1 MLAQIVQI
9 TLLNLRNLPARL
21 GSSSVVV
28 VGIGGVVAV
37 LVAILAMAAGFSATL
52 NRGGAPDR
60 AIVLRGGSSTAEL
73 SSTIDLQRSQYVST
87 LDGVRRSSGELYTV
101 ADIPKRATLLPANV
115 VIRGVEQSA
124 FGIRP
129 ELRIIEGRDF
139 TPGRN
144 ELIAGRGASAEF
156 LGIDLGATIELRQSQ
171 WTVVGIFEADG
182 SAYESELWTDLATAQ
197 SAFRRFSLISSMR
210 VQLENPGAIE
220 SVRAEFE
227 DNPAVDLS
235 ITSEEEFFRSQSE
248 FLASLITGFGYGVAL
263 IMAVGA
269 MFAALNTMYAAVS
282 ARTVEIATLRALGF
296 GATPVVVSVLVESVA
311 LALVGGLLGGAIA
324 WFGFNGYTVST
335 LNQNSFSQVAFD
347 FAVGPDILVTGIV
360 WALALGFAGGL
371 FPALQAARLPITQ
384 ALLRA
389 G

>member
-1 MLAQIVQI
+1 
-9 TLLNLRNLPARL
+9 
-21 GSSSVVV
+21 
-28 VGIGGVVAV
+28 
-37 LVAILAMAAGFSATL
+37 
-52 NRGGAPDR
+52 
-60 AIVLRGGSSTAEL
+60 
-73 SSTIDLQRSQYVST
+73 
-87 LDGVRRSSGELYTV
+87 
-101 ADIPKRATLLPANV
+101 V

-129 ELRIIEGRDF
+129 ELRIIEGRNF

-144 ELIAGRGASAEF
+144 ELIAGRGAGAEF

-210 VQLENPGAIE
+210 LQLEDPGAIE

-235 ITSEEEFFRSQSE
+235 ITSEEEFFSNQSE